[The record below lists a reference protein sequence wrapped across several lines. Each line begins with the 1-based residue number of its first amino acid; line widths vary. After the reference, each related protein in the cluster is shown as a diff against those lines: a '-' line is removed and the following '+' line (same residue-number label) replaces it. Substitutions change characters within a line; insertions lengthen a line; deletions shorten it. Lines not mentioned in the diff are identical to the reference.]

1 MSGSG
6 GGAGI
11 KSEVLIRHSRVRKGV
26 WGDRLPFRLARN
38 EATVARREPKTGHFN
53 KARQ

>member
-1 MSGSG
+1 M
-6 GGAGI
+6 

-26 WGDRLPFRLARN
+26 RGERLPFRLVRN
-38 EATVARREPKTGHFN
+38 EAAVTKREPKTGHFN